1 MVNNQNQIKCP
12 NCGEIL
18 SSPTA
23 TKCSYCGHNLNNKGL
38 IVKTLSITLTA
49 LIVGVVGYFGSRS
62 FSGTNQDAI
71 SVNSDFTLLGD
82 TFSGYSTFRNDEFQ
96 KVLKEKLGLNLQYED
111 EFDQKK
117 RAELLN
123 QGKAD
128 LLVTTLDQF
137 LQQKP
142 QGKIIGLIDRTVG
155 ADAIVLNTQKY
166 PDLKSLLDLNKLVEK
181 FSNQGKQLKIAFA
194 GDTPSE
200 YLALVLSTKF
210 DDFKLSD
217 FEVVEVGD
225 ASEAWDLLK
234 DKDEN
239 VAVAIIWEPYVEKA
253 RKNGYTV
260 LLSSKD
266 VPNAI
271 VDVIVASDSLISAKP
286 KKLEDFLV
294 AYYGRMDG
302 SSIDSSDLKTQIK
315 EDGGLK
321 PAEATAVLQGIN
333 FFYSL
338 EARKWLTDDT
348 LKNRIIYTGN
358 LLKLANRIN
367 QVPQNPQK
375 LYNSKLIAKAA
386 ENAKYL
392 VANNKDLKDKLE
404 GKRKRK
410 NAVAAVPNLANKPF
424 IGNLK
429 IEGEIKFATN
439 SADMTQKSK
448 STLDKLAEEIA
459 QLNEKTIAIRVIG
472 HTSKSGNANLN
483 QSLSEKR
490 AQVVVDYLRS
500 SNFKHKINSEGKGFN
515 QPLPKLN
522 PYDIRN
528 QRTEIRVVRID
539 N

>member
-12 NCGEIL
+12 NCQTLNPSIG
-18 SSPTA
+18 
-23 TKCSYCGHNLNNKGL
+23 TKCSYCGHNLNNKGV
-38 IVKTLSITLTA
+38 IVKTLSIALTA
-49 LIVGVVGYFGSRS
+49 LIVGAVGYFGSRS
-62 FSGTNQDAI
+62 FSGSNQNAI
-71 SVNSDFTLLGD
+71 LVNSDFTLLGD

-286 KKLEDFLV
+286 KKLEDFLA

-321 PAEATAVLQGIN
+321 SAEATAVLQGIN

-338 EARKWLTDDT
+338 EARKWLTDGT
-348 LKNRIIYTGN
+348 LKKSIIDTGRV
-358 LLKLANRIN
+358 LTLANRIN

-375 LYNSKLIAKAA
+375 LYNSKLIAK
-386 ENAKYL
+386 
-392 VANNKDLKDKLE
+392 
-404 GKRKRK
+404 R
-410 NAVAAVPNLANKPF
+410 
-424 IGNLK
+424 
-429 IEGEIKFATN
+429 
-439 SADMTQKSK
+439 M
-448 STLDKLAEEIA
+448 
-459 QLNEKTIAIRVIG
+459 
-472 HTSKSGNANLN
+472 
-483 QSLSEKR
+483 SEK
-490 AQVVVDYLRS
+490 
-500 SNFKHKINSEGKGFN
+500 F
-515 QPLPKLN
+515 
-522 PYDIRN
+522 
-528 QRTEIRVVRID
+528 
-539 N
+539 